1 MACSLNGQPYFV
13 GLRGWP
19 LIDASQG
26 SRTGLL
32 RRRPMGSR
40 TLSADSAASA
50 YGLAAI
56 VLMQVKAD

>member
-1 MACSLNGQPYFV
+1 MGCSLNGQSYFV
-13 GLRGWP
+13 GLRLA

-26 SRTGLL
+26 SRAGLL
-32 RRRPMGSR
+32 RRRPVGSR